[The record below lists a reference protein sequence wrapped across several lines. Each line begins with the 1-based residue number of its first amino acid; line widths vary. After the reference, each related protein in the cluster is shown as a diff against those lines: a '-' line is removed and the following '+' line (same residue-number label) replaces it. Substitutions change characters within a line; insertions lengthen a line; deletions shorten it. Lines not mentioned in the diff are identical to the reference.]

1 MKHGVIIALILA
13 LAIGSLAFATPMLQ
27 AETAN
32 FDVTVTVIGD
42 DGRPLENAQVTL
54 YDSLG
59 NAYTNKTDE
68 NGVTVITVPSNATY
82 LVVVKGGEYY
92 ILDTVTVSGDTSYE
106 VNASAMY
113 YANITSEPV
122 TADVILGLT
131 SFEYVNITVTTNVK
145 VYAPSEINVTFPTE
159 IKKFPWRYVLEN
171 ITYDNTV
178 VENKSYVVLDM
189 AKDYNVKANYK
200 QEFYLKLESWMLYL
214 LVGLLVLAIVLA
226 FFAGT
231 RTAKAVIEEWRAKN
245 SKFVRRK

>member
-1 MKHGVIIALILA
+1 MKYGIVATLIMI
-13 LAIGSLAFATPMLQ
+13 LAIGSLIVAPMLQ
-27 AETAN
+27 AEEAN
-32 FDVTVTVIGD
+32 FNVTVTVIGD

-68 NGVTVITVPSNATY
+68 TGVTVITVPSNATY
-82 LVVVKGGEYY
+82 LVVVKGEYY
-92 ILDTVTVSGDTSYE
+92 ILDTITVSGDMSYE

-122 TADVILGLT
+122 SADVILGLT

-171 ITYDNTV
+171 ITYDNT
-178 VENKSYVVLDM
+178 ETNESYVELDM
-189 AKDYNVKANYK
+189 AKDYDVKANYR

-214 LVGLLVLAIVLA
+214 LVGLLVLAIVIA

-231 RTAKAVIEEWRAKN
+231 RTARAVVEEWRARN

>member
-1 MKHGVIIALILA
+1 MKYGIVATLIMI
-13 LAIGSLAFATPMLQ
+13 LAIGSLIVAPMLQ
-27 AETAN
+27 AEEAN
-32 FDVTVTVIGD
+32 FNVTVTVIGD

-59 NAYTNKTDE
+59 NAYTNETNE
-68 NGVTVITVPSNATY
+68 TGVTIITVPSNATY
-82 LVVVKGGEYY
+82 LVVVKGEYY
-92 ILDTVTVSGDTSYE
+92 ILDTITVSGDMSYE

-122 TADVILGLT
+122 SADVILGLT

-189 AKDYNVKANYK
+189 AKDYDVKANYR
-200 QEFYLKLESWMLYL
+200 QEFYLQLESWMLYL
-214 LVGLLVLAIVLA
+214 LVGLLVLAIVVA

-231 RTAKAVIEEWRAKN
+231 RTARAVVEEWRTRN

>member
-1 MKHGVIIALILA
+1 MKHGVIIALVMI
-13 LAIGSLAFATPMLQ
+13 LAIGSLTPMLQ

-32 FDVTVTVIGD
+32 FDVTITVIGD

-59 NAYTNKTDE
+59 NAYTNKTNE
-68 NGVTVITVPSNATY
+68 TGVAVITVPSNATY
-82 LVVVKGGEYY
+82 LVVVKGEYY

-113 YANITSEPV
+113 YANITSEPIA
-122 TADVILGLT
+122 ADVILGLT

-189 AKDYNVKANYK
+189 AKDYDVKANYK

-214 LVGLLVLAIVLA
+214 LAGLLVLAIVIA

-231 RTAKAVIEEWRAKN
+231 RTAKAVIEEWRVKN

>member
-1 MKHGVIIALILA
+1 MKYGIVATLIMI
-13 LAIGSLAFATPMLQ
+13 LAIGSLIVAPMLQ
-27 AETAN
+27 AEEAN
-32 FDVTVTVIGD
+32 FNVTVTVIGD

-68 NGVTVITVPSNATY
+68 TGVTVITVPSNATY
-82 LVVVKGGEYY
+82 LVVVKGEYY
-92 ILDTVTVSGDTSYE
+92 ILDTITVSGDMSYE

-122 TADVILGLT
+122 SADVILGLT

-178 VENKSYVVLDM
+178 VENKSYIVLDM
-189 AKDYNVKANYK
+189 AKDYDVKANYR

-214 LVGLLVLAIVLA
+214 LVGLLVLAIVIA

-231 RTAKAVIEEWRAKN
+231 RTARAVIEEWRTRN

>member
-1 MKHGVIIALILA
+1 MKYGIVATLIMI
-13 LAIGSLAFATPMLQ
+13 LAIGSLIVAPMLQ
-27 AETAN
+27 AEEAN
-32 FDVTVTVIGD
+32 FNVTVTVIGD
-42 DGRPLENAQVTL
+42 DGRPLEDAQVTL

-68 NGVTVITVPSNATY
+68 TGVTVITVPSNATY
-82 LVVVKGGEYY
+82 LVVVKGEYY
-92 ILDTVTVSGDTSYE
+92 ILDTITVSGDMSYE

-122 TADVILGLT
+122 SADVILGLT

-178 VENKSYVVLDM
+178 VENKSYIVLDM
-189 AKDYNVKANYK
+189 AKDYDVKANYR

-214 LVGLLVLAIVLA
+214 LVGLLVLAIVIA

-231 RTAKAVIEEWRAKN
+231 RTARAVIEEWRTRN

>member
-1 MKHGVIIALILA
+1 MKYGIVATLIMI
-13 LAIGSLAFATPMLQ
+13 LAIGSLIVAPMLQ
-27 AETAN
+27 AEEAN
-32 FDVTVTVIGD
+32 FNVTVTVIGD

-59 NAYTNKTDE
+59 NAYTNETNE
-68 NGVTVITVPSNATY
+68 TGVTVITVPSNATY
-82 LVVVKGGEYY
+82 LVVVKGEYY
-92 ILDTVTVSGDTSYE
+92 ILDTVAVSGNTSYE

-122 TADVILGLT
+122 SADVILGLT

-178 VENKSYVVLDM
+178 VENKSYIVLDM
-189 AKDYNVKANYK
+189 AKDYDVKANYR

-214 LVGLLVLAIVLA
+214 LVGLLVLAIVVA

-231 RTAKAVIEEWRAKN
+231 RTARAVVEEWRAKN

>member
-1 MKHGVIIALILA
+1 MKYGIVATLIMI
-13 LAIGSLAFATPMLQ
+13 LAIGSLIVAPMLQ
-27 AETAN
+27 AEEAN
-32 FDVTVTVIGD
+32 FNVTVTVIGD
-42 DGRPLENAQVTL
+42 DGRPLEDAQVTL

-59 NAYTNKTDE
+59 NAYTNKTNE
-68 NGVTVITVPSNATY
+68 TGVTVITVPSNATY
-82 LVVVKGGEYY
+82 LVVVKGEYY
-92 ILDTVTVSGDTSYE
+92 ILDTITVSGDMSYE

-122 TADVILGLT
+122 SADVILGLT

-178 VENKSYVVLDM
+178 VENKSYVKLDM
-189 AKDYNVKANYK
+189 AKDYDVKANYR

-214 LVGLLVLAIVLA
+214 LVGLLVLAIVIA

-231 RTAKAVIEEWRAKN
+231 RTARAVIEEWRTRN